1 MNVESKVVELAREG
15 KTVNY
20 ISENTG
26 ITRTQIANILI
37 SHLNADAKISDP
49 TASHSPS
56 FSVIEEIKDDKNSK
70 EITIKYSG
78 RQKTMDELLSEL
90 DIDRSIWEVSN
101 VTYNEWDGM
110 RPNDQGLIRLHQIKV
125 SFKRIKLVTNYEIPA
140 AISVYLQSQPNK
152 KPQKVKSKSIKTA
165 LVLPDMQV
173 GFRRNM
179 ITGELTSIHDRKAM
193 DVALQ
198 IARYIKPDRIVLLGD
213 NLDLPQESKYP
224 TGPEFFFTTQAA
236 AVELAWWLAQFRD
249 IDQNM
254 PIDYIAGNHDCFSE
268 DTEILTEHGWLNYD
282 EVESDTKIA
291 TLNKE
296 TKNIE
301 FQNFIE
307 RQVYKYSGNMYHIK
321 NRAVD
326 LLVSPRHRM
335 YWADRNSDSE
345 FNMREIQSISLNNSR
360 KVQYCSGV
368 GSKSEYSI
376 SDDMIKLIAWII
388 TDGSIR
394 RIGNYSAINL
404 YQRPS
409 KVGMIT
415 DILDN
420 LGVKY
425 STSVR
430 NRDITSICG
439 IDLKKASQPSH
450 EIRIGAEES
459 KKILQFI
466 ADKYTLPSWV
476 YELSERQVDI
486 FINSMVDGD
495 GSRKV
500 KSPNSLMLYG
510 IKGVLDQVQ
519 HLLVLN
525 GYRTSLYNYRD
536 SQYKLN
542 IFKSNFAHLDRIGN
556 HVSNEEYDGIIW
568 DFTVPNDTLVVRRN
582 GKVSIT
588 GNCRAEK
595 ALMMNAIS
603 AYGLKSVDD
612 LNGPPLLSIPKL
624 LGLDKLNIT
633 YHPNYPHGK
642 VVLNENLVCI
652 HGETAKSESGAT
664 VSAVVKDTR
673 VSVIQGHIH
682 RYEVATKTLW
692 GADDTAYMYTAAS
705 FGCLC
710 KIDPGAV
717 PGAKAYQN
725 WQQGVGIVYY
735 EDTGL
740 QQFRQEFVP
749 IINGRSIL
757 QFEVFESNEEDE
769 IISAIEYDTNYRVS

>member
-1 MNVESKVVELAREG
+1 MFFLHTTGKCYNYGKGADMNVESKVVELAREG

-37 SHLNADAKISDP
+37 SHLNAESKISG
-49 TASHSPS
+49 SQSPS

-78 RQKTMDELLSEL
+78 RQKTLDELLSEL

-125 SFKRIKLVTNYEIPA
+125 SFRRIKLVTNYEIPA
-140 AISVYLQSQPNK
+140 AISIYLNSQTTK
-152 KPQKVKSKSIKTA
+152 KPQKIKSKSIKTA

-179 ITGELTSIHDRKAM
+179 VTGELTSIHDRKAM

-249 IDQNM
+249 IDPTM
-254 PIDYIAGNHDCFSE
+254 EIDYIAGNHD
-268 DTEILTEHGWLNYD
+268 I
-282 EVESDTKIA
+282 
-291 TLNKE
+291 
-296 TKNIE
+296 
-301 FQNFIE
+301 
-307 RQVYKYSGNMYHIK
+307 
-321 NRAVD
+321 
-326 LLVSPRHRM
+326 
-335 YWADRNSDSE
+335 
-345 FNMREIQSISLNNSR
+345 
-360 KVQYCSGV
+360 
-368 GSKSEYSI
+368 
-376 SDDMIKLIAWII
+376 
-388 TDGSIR
+388 
-394 RIGNYSAINL
+394 
-404 YQRPS
+404 
-409 KVGMIT
+409 
-415 DILDN
+415 
-420 LGVKY
+420 
-425 STSVR
+425 
-430 NRDITSICG
+430 
-439 IDLKKASQPSH
+439 
-450 EIRIGAEES
+450 
-459 KKILQFI
+459 
-466 ADKYTLPSWV
+466 
-476 YELSERQVDI
+476 
-486 FINSMVDGD
+486 
-495 GSRKV
+495 
-500 KSPNSLMLYG
+500 
-510 IKGVLDQVQ
+510 
-519 HLLVLN
+519 
-525 GYRTSLYNYRD
+525 
-536 SQYKLN
+536 
-542 IFKSNFAHLDRIGN
+542 
-556 HVSNEEYDGIIW
+556 
-568 DFTVPNDTLVVRRN
+568 
-582 GKVSIT
+582 
-588 GNCRAEK
+588 RAEK

-642 VVLNENLVCI
+642 VVLNDNLVCI

-735 EDTGL
+735 EETGL

-769 IISAIEYDTNYRVS
+769 IVSAIEYDTNYKVS